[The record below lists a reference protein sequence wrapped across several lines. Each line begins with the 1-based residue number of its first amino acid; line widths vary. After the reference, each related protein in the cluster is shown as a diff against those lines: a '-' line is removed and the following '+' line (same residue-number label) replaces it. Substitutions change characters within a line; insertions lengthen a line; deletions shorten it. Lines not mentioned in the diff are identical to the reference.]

1 LYARLL
7 TNRVAL
13 YLRNVSLR
21 ATIADFDLCDQ
32 INSLDAVPACCH
44 SQGMNA
50 RSWLQILLLSAV
62 WGVSF
67 LMIRIAGAVFPPF
80 WVALLRCTLG
90 AALMWAVLLL
100 GGNKLPPRH
109 LLPWLLAVAFFNN
122 ALPFTF
128 FAWGERTVPSS
139 LAAILNTTTPIW
151 TMVMMLAIYKTR
163 AAVLTIVGLLLGFGG
178 VSMVVLSQAGQPAIE
193 SGRGEMMRGVL
204 VISIA
209 ALSYAVATVMA
220 KIKLKGLDP
229 IGLATTQLTL
239 AGLMAAPLALG
250 GPHPGALHV
259 APVAAIAVLGF
270 AGSGFAYLLYYRL
283 LARVS
288 AIHVTAVVYLMPLW
302 GLFWGTFAHE
312 SIGLT
317 ACVGAAITIA
327 GLVILNL
334 PPRPAAA
341 ALRDCGGQVA
351 PLQN

>member
-1 LYARLL
+1 MFP
-7 TNRVAL
+7 T
-13 YLRNVSLR
+13 VS
-21 ATIADFDLCDQ
+21 IQNCDLCDQ
-32 INSLDAVPACCH
+32 INSLDAVSACCH
-44 SQGMNA
+44 SQDMNA
-50 RSWLQILLLSAV
+50 RSWLQIVLLSAL

-80 WVALLRCTLG
+80 WVALLRSALG

-100 GGNKLPPRH
+100 GGSKLPPRR

-151 TMVMMLAIYKTR
+151 TVVMMMAIYKTR
-163 AAVLTIVGLLLGFGG
+163 AALSTILGLLLGFGG
-178 VSMVVLSQAGQPAIE
+178 VSMVVLSHAGQPPIE
-193 SGRGEMMRGVL
+193 SSRGGMMR
-204 VISIA
+204 
-209 ALSYAVATVMA
+209 
-220 KIKLKGLDP
+220 KGLDP

-239 AGLMAAPLALG
+239 AGLMVAPLALG
-250 GPHPGALHV
+250 GPHPGALRL

-283 LARVS
+283 LVRVS
-288 AIHVTAVVYLMPLW
+288 ATHVTAVVYLMPLW

-312 SIGLT
+312 PIGLT
-317 ACVGAAITIA
+317 ACVGAAVTIA

-334 PPRPAAA
+334 PPRTAPV
-341 ALRDCGGQVA
+341 ALTAQQTC
-351 PLQN
+351 

>member
-1 LYARLL
+1 MFP
-7 TNRVAL
+7 T
-13 YLRNVSLR
+13 VS
-21 ATIADFDLCDQ
+21 IQNCDLCDQ
-32 INSLDAVPACCH
+32 INSLDAVSACCH
-44 SQGMNA
+44 SQDMNA
-50 RSWLQILLLSAV
+50 RSWLQIVLLSAL

-80 WVALLRCTLG
+80 WVALLRSALG

-100 GGNKLPPRH
+100 GGSKLPPRR

-151 TMVMMLAIYKTR
+151 TVVMMMAIYKTR
-163 AAVLTIVGLLLGFGG
+163 AALSTILGLLLGFGG
-178 VSMVVLSQAGQPAIE
+178 VSMVVLSHAGQPPIE
-193 SGRGEMMRGVL
+193 SSRGGMMRGVL

-239 AGLMAAPLALG
+239 AGLMVAPLALG
-250 GPHPGALHV
+250 GPHPGALRL

-283 LARVS
+283 LVRVS
-288 AIHVTAVVYLMPLW
+288 ATHVTAVVYLMPLW

-312 SIGLT
+312 PIGLT
-317 ACVGAAITIA
+317 ACVGAAVTIA

-334 PPRPAAA
+334 PPRTAPV
-341 ALRDCGGQVA
+341 ALTAQQTC
-351 PLQN
+351 